1 MSPDT
6 PLLRTTLHPN
16 HVAANGRMVPFA
28 GWDMPVQYEGVL
40 AEAKVV
46 RSAVG
51 IFDVSHMGRLY
62 IDGVGSG
69 DFLESILTFS
79 VKSLKSGRAGYGFL
93 LTEDGGIIDDTV
105 VYQQSAKDGSNER
118 YLLICNAA
126 NRESVTAWIN
136 QHMTGFPDVSMTDF
150 TTESIMIAVQGPA
163 AAVLVDALCVGEEKP
178 SSLRPFGSMSQAV
191 KLGADSSLV
200 EVFIGRTG
208 YTGEDGFEFVADAD
222 NGPALWDALVEAG
235 ATPCGLGA
243 RDVLRLEA
251 GLRLHGSD
259 MDNTKSPLEA
269 GLERFVKMD
278 KEWFIGREALKVQ
291 NNRGLTRKL
300 VGFRLLE
307 AGIPRHGYSLFKDE
321 KQIGEVTS
329 GTYSP
334 SLDTGIGM
342 GYVFTEYS
350 VLGDHIQI
358 DLRGRPVKA
367 EIVELPFY
375 HRPK

>member
-1 MSPDT
+1 MSPDS
-6 PLLRTTLHPN
+6 PLSRTALYPN
-16 HVAANGRMVPFA
+16 HIAAIGRMVPFA

-40 AEAKVV
+40 AEAKAV
-46 RSAVG
+46 RTAVG

-62 IDGVGSG
+62 IDGAGSG
-69 DFLESILTFS
+69 DFLEKLLTFS
-79 VKSLKSGRAGYGFL
+79 VKNLKPGRARYGFL
-93 LTEDGGIIDDTV
+93 LTKEGGVIDDTV
-105 VYQQSAKDGSNER
+105 VYQQSAEGGSNER

-126 NRESVTAWIN
+126 NREAVTAWIE
-136 QHMTGFPDVSMTDF
+136 QHLKGFPAVSMTDF
-150 TTESIMIAVQGPA
+150 TVESVMMAVQGPA
-163 AAVLVDALCVGEEKP
+163 SAALVDTLCVGKENP

-191 KLGADSSLV
+191 KLEADASLV

-222 NGPALWDALVEAG
+222 HGPALWDAIVEAG
-235 ATPCGLGA
+235 ATACGLGA

-269 GLERFVKMD
+269 GLDRFVNMD
-278 KEWFIGREALKVQ
+278 KESFIGQNALNAQ
-291 NNRGLTRKL
+291 ISNGISQKL
-300 VGFRLLE
+300 VGFRLTE
-307 AGIPRHGYSLFKDE
+307 PGIPRHEYSLFKDG

-342 GYVFTEYS
+342 GYVFSEHS
-350 VLGDHIQI
+350 ALGNHIQI
-358 DLRGRPVKA
+358 DLRGRPVEA
-367 EIVELPFY
+367 EIVEMPFY

>member
-1 MSPDT
+1 MSPDA
-6 PLLRTTLHPN
+6 PLSRTALHPR
-16 HVAANGRMVPFA
+16 HVAANGRMVSFA

-40 AEAKVV
+40 AEAKAV
-46 RSAVG
+46 RTAVG

-69 DFLESILTFS
+69 DLLETILTFS
-79 VKSLKSGRAGYGFL
+79 VKNLKLGRARYGFL
-93 LTEDGGIIDDTV
+93 LTEDGGVIDDTV
-105 VYQQSAKDGSNER
+105 VYQQSAEADSNER

-126 NRESVTAWIN
+126 NREAVTAWIT
-136 QHMTGFPDVSMTDF
+136 QHLKSFPGASMTDF
-150 TTESIMIAVQGPA
+150 TTESVMIAVQGPA
-163 AAVLVDALCVGEEKP
+163 AAALVDGLCVGEENP

-191 KLGADSSLV
+191 DLRTDASLV

-208 YTGEDGFEFVADAD
+208 YTGEDGFEFVADAIH
-222 NGPALWDALVEAG
+222 GPALWDALVEAQ

-259 MDNTKSPLEA
+259 MDSTKSPLEA
-269 GLERFVKMD
+269 GLDRFVNLD
-278 KEWFIGREALKVQ
+278 KESFIGREALKAQ
-291 NNRGLTRKL
+291 NSQGLSQKL

-307 AGIPRHGYSLFKDE
+307 AGIPRHGYTLLNGE

-334 SLDTGIGM
+334 SLDMGIGM
-342 GYVFTEYS
+342 GYVFSEYS
-350 VLGDHIQI
+350 VLGSHIQI
-358 DLRGRPVKA
+358 DLRGRPVEA
-367 EIVELPFY
+367 EIVEMPFY

>member
-6 PLLRTTLHPN
+6 QLLRTALHPN

-62 IDGVGSG
+62 IDGVDSG

-79 VKSLKSGRAGYGFL
+79 VKSLKPGRARYGFL
-93 LTEDGGIIDDTV
+93 LTEDGGIIDDAV

-163 AAVLVDALCVGEEKP
+163 AARATFLARAPRTRAASSTSSAPPSPTRHSCSATDRLKP
-178 SSLRPFGSMSQAV
+178 AISTA
-191 KLGADSSLV
+191 
-200 EVFIGRTG
+200 I
-208 YTGEDGFEFVADAD
+208 
-222 NGPALWDALVEAG
+222 
-235 ATPCGLGA
+235 
-243 RDVLRLEA
+243 
-251 GLRLHGSD
+251 
-259 MDNTKSPLEA
+259 
-269 GLERFVKMD
+269 
-278 KEWFIGREALKVQ
+278 
-291 NNRGLTRKL
+291 
-300 VGFRLLE
+300 
-307 AGIPRHGYSLFKDE
+307 
-321 KQIGEVTS
+321 
-329 GTYSP
+329 
-334 SLDTGIGM
+334 
-342 GYVFTEYS
+342 
-350 VLGDHIQI
+350 
-358 DLRGRPVKA
+358 
-367 EIVELPFY
+367 
-375 HRPK
+375 

>member
-1 MSPDT
+1 MSPDA
-6 PLLRTTLHPN
+6 PLSRTALHPN
-16 HVAANGRMVPFA
+16 HIAANGRMVPFA
-28 GWDMPVQYEGVL
+28 GWDMPVQYVGVL
-40 AEAKVV
+40 AEAKAV
-46 RSAVG
+46 RTAVG

-62 IDGVGSG
+62 IDGMGSG
-69 DFLESILTFS
+69 DFLERLLTFS
-79 VKSLKSGRAGYGFL
+79 VKNLKAGRARYGFL

-105 VYQQSAKDGSNER
+105 VYQQSAEDGSKER

-126 NRESVTAWIN
+126 NRESVTTWIN
-136 QHMTGFPDVSMTDF
+136 QHMTGFPGVSMTDF
-150 TTESIMIAVQGPA
+150 TIESVMIAVQGPA
-163 AAVLVDALCVGEEKP
+163 AAALVDSLCVGEENP
-178 SSLRPFGSMSQAV
+178 SSLRSFGSMSQMV
-191 KLGADSSLV
+191 KLGADASLV

-222 NGPALWDALVEAG
+222 HGPALWDALVEAG

-259 MDNTKSPLEA
+259 IDNTKSPLEA
-269 GLERFVKMD
+269 GLERFVNMD
-278 KEWFIGREALKVQ
+278 KESFIGCEALKAQ
-291 NNRGLTRKL
+291 QERGVSQKL
-300 VGFRLLE
+300 VGFQLLE
-307 AGIPRHGYSLFKDE
+307 AGIPRHEYTLFNDE

-342 GYVFTEYS
+342 GYVFSEYS
-350 VLGDHIQI
+350 VLGSHIQI
-358 DLRGRPVKA
+358 DLRGRPVEA